1 MISRKK
7 SEPEVS
13 RHLIDGIR
21 VSDLGT
27 VLEIMLFDDEL
38 FSGWK
43 FYPAFNYDDP
53 VMRNFKQHGEAAGV
67 VPWVQFALLVLP
79 GEEQEKVKMAV
90 KEPVGEVKDEA
101 CHAAVCYQIHT
112 EIPCEQG
119 NIEPQCK
126 PFCQKT
132 FGGKFDGAQ
141 CVEQVGFNPFCA
153 CSYTC

>member
-1 MISRKK
+1 MVSTKFSSSPAHIVAIVLLISVMVLAP
-7 SEPEVS
+7 S
-13 RHLIDGIR
+13 ID
-21 VSDLGT
+21 
-27 VLEIMLFDDEL
+27 
-38 FSGWK
+38 
-43 FYPAFNYDDP
+43 
-53 VMRNFKQHGEAAGV
+53 
-67 VPWVQFALLVLP
+67 
-79 GEEQEKVKMAV
+79 
-90 KEPVGEVKDEA
+90 
-101 CHAAVCYQIHT
+101 AAVCYQIHT